1 MNKCK
6 DCSIELRFQ
15 FSIWNHFWQEHSKCF
30 KCDVKFESSNEL
42 RNHRRE
48 KHKSLFL
55 CDFCDLCSRTKQN
68 LKSHLEL
75 KHFYCQKCKEP
86 YQEKSAYLDHLSSIH
101 GGQNGS
107 FFSYLSQQCKICK
120 KVIGSKYL
128 RYHLVMNHFACSHC
142 DKTFPSKKE
151 VFEHMI
157 EVHDQK
163 QLHCDICDY
172 TTIFKSKLSRHSV
185 QCSGREKSQK
195 HKSTISKYK
204 NFYKEESS
212 KCNDCKIRFTA
223 SSTLF
228 YHKWAKHQKCAKCDI
243 RFENLEELKNH
254 SKSIHGI
261 KPLFQRNIKCSEC
274 DHSSMNSSNHKYHMT
289 SKHNFCVKCD
299 IKFEDREKLQ
309 AHMKRTHDSNEI
321 HTTKLYKC
329 ELCGRK
335 VSCKK
340 TLQVHMLSLH
350 SNKDLKKSCKDC
362 SFVTENLN
370 LAWKHYFDKHCKC
383 FECNEIFSTKDNLED
398 HVNKDHSSIIKFC
411 TICFKF
417 NSIIYFNT
425 HMRIHSNSIQCNDCQ
440 YKAKFQYSMWNH
452 YWQSHSKCYKCEI
465 QITTSIEF
473 RTHMT
478 SHDNV
483 HMCHSCDFITRTVAL
498 LDRHKKS
505 KHNYCKFCNI
515 KFEDYNKLKIHLRKD
530 HANIG
535 SRKPLKRNLNVINV
549 ETISK
554 QLKK

>member
-86 YQEKSAYLDHLSSIH
+86 YREKSAYLDHLSSIH

-142 DKTFPSKKE
+142 CDKTFPSKKE

-163 QLHCDICDY
+163 QLNCDICDY

-195 HKSTISKYK
+195 HNSTISKYK

-289 SKHNFCVKCD
+289 SKHHFCVKC
-299 IKFEDREKLQ
+299 
-309 AHMKRTHDSNEI
+309 
-321 HTTKLYKC
+321 
-329 ELCGRK
+329 
-335 VSCKK
+335 
-340 TLQVHMLSLH
+340 
-350 SNKDLKKSCKDC
+350 
-362 SFVTENLN
+362 
-370 LAWKHYFDKHCKC
+370 
-383 FECNEIFSTKDNLED
+383 
-398 HVNKDHSSIIKFC
+398 
-411 TICFKF
+411 
-417 NSIIYFNT
+417 
-425 HMRIHSNSIQCNDCQ
+425 
-440 YKAKFQYSMWNH
+440 
-452 YWQSHSKCYKCEI
+452 
-465 QITTSIEF
+465 
-473 RTHMT
+473 
-478 SHDNV
+478 
-483 HMCHSCDFITRTVAL
+483 
-498 LDRHKKS
+498 
-505 KHNYCKFCNI
+505 NI
-515 KFEDYNKLKIHLRKD
+515 KLNIEKNFKL
-530 HANIG
+530 
-535 SRKPLKRNLNVINV
+535 
-549 ETISK
+549 T
-554 QLKK
+554 